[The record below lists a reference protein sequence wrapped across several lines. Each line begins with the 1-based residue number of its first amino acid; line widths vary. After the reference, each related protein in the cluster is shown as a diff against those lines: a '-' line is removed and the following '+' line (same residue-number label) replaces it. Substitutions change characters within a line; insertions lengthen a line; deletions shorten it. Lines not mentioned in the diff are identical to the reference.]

1 MLEQFLKTVF
11 GLIFRIGLLL
21 AGLVVLASV
30 LMAAGVLMAVWL
42 LRALW
47 AKLTGKPV
55 QPWTFQVNRQAM
67 WNRYYRAPGQTP
79 DAGRAAR
86 HDAEVIDA
94 EVTDVEPKAIK
105 PPDAEK

>member
-1 MLEQFLKTVF
+1 MF
-11 GLIFRIGLLL
+11 GLLFRIGLLL

-30 LMAAGVLMAVWL
+30 LLAAGVLMAVWL
-42 LRALW
+42 TRALW
-47 AKLTGKPV
+47 AKLTGRPV

-67 WNRYYRAPGQTP
+67 WSRYYRTPGQGHGADSAT
-79 DAGRAAR
+79 R

-94 EVTDVEPKAIK
+94 DITDVEPKAIK